1 MIKESAVFIAGAKQL
16 VLKNLKLTCADTSLN
31 DQLDFI
37 LGFILLLI
45 PLSFILTS
53 YVCIFAY
60 TLSTRT
66 SQGRVRS
73 FATCASHITEVT
85 MFYGPVM
92 IMYTRSRSWY
102 DPERDKKLALFY
114 NVISAFLNPIIYS
127 LWNKEVKRAFLKV
140 LGQRGT
146 AQ

>member
-1 MIKESAVFIAGAKQL
+1 M
-16 VLKNLKLTCADTSLN
+16 LKDLRLTCADTSLN

-37 LGFILLLI
+37 LGFILPLI
-45 PLSFILTS
+45 PLSFILAS

-60 TLSTRT
+60 TLSTCT

-73 FATCASHITEVT
+73 FATCASHITVVT

-92 IMYTRSRSWY
+92 IMYMRPRSWY

-114 NVISAFLNPIIYS
+114 NVISAFLTPSIYS
-127 LWNKEVKRAFLKV
+127 LWNKDVKRTFLKV
-140 LGQRGT
+140 LGQK
-146 AQ
+146 AQLNDPGCFRVVQNHGPT